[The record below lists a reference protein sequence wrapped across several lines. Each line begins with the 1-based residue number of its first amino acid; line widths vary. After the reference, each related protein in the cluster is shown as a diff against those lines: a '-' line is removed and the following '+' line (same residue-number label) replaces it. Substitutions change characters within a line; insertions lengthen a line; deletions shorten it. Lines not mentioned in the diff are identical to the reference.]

1 MSKSSWAAFCG
12 VLSIGALRSA
22 HLRILFPSQLPRSTF
37 DMAVKSRKNAVVV
50 AKSKAEVDEEL
61 TDEVRAP
68 TG

>member
-1 MSKSSWAAFCG
+1 
-12 VLSIGALRSA
+12 
-22 HLRILFPSQLPRSTF
+22 
-37 DMAVKSRKNAVVV
+37 MAVKCRKNAVVV